1 MTERIKE
8 LDKLYRELKRARINM
23 AHAED
28 KYAGKPDL
36 RECRDCELR
45 NIQRKIDDIESEIAR
60 VLEG

>member
-1 MTERIKE
+1 
-8 LDKLYRELKRARINM
+8 M

-45 NIQRKIDDIESEIAR
+45 NIQHKIDDIESEIAK